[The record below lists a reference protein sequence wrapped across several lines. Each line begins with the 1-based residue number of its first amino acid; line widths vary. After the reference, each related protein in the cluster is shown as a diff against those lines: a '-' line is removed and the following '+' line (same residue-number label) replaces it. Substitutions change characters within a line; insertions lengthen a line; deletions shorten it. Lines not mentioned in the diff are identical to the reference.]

1 MTDIKKQIRPKISSI
16 IKIEHFSMEEKFQNE
31 VLRPIIKLQHD
42 LLLSYFEH
50 YYLKRNKVKIS
61 ELNSTQKKEIIQKVF
76 KVDTQLKIELRG
88 LIIGL
93 FTVEEYKEYLGYS
106 SKLNRRINNMI
117 QQRID
122 SCYVT

>member
-1 MTDIKKQIRPKISSI
+1 MTDIKKQIRPEIPSI
-16 IKIEHFSMEEKFQNE
+16 IKTEHFSMEEKFQNE
-31 VLRPIIKLQHD
+31 VLRPIIKFQHA

-50 YYLKRNKVKIS
+50 YYLKRTKVTIS
-61 ELNSTQKKEIIQKVF
+61 ELNSTQKKEVIQKIF
-76 KVDTQLKIELRG
+76 KVDTQLKTELRG

-122 SCYVT
+122 SCYAT